1 MLNNGES
8 YGPEKERERMLD
20 ETIIAVSLDKL
31 REVGSFLLSHLLYFP
46 FTCFPLP
53 MSFRFHL
60 SIHL

>member
-31 REVGSFLLSHLLYFP
+31 REVGSFLLSHRIQSVASAP
-46 FTCFPLP
+46 
-53 MSFRFHL
+53 
-60 SIHL
+60 